1 MIRARRY
8 RILLVLATILIL
20 TLIHFTRSR
29 EHPVPYDVIR
39 APPTA
44 NTKRFP
50 FSLRPHVN
58 ANRRQQ
64 SPLSPQAPLVPPPPP
79 PPSHDLQSGPGLP
92 QQSQEHPSTLDPA
105 SAESSAEEHSDAV
118 PAESG
123 KDKDKDYWPNA
134 ADTEHGSPAKGR
146 LAVEEPESSWPAP
159 HWKKPRE
166 HFPLPAEEL
175 IKLPSDQPRQLPK
188 LQATFKDESSHD
200 KMKRLQRLSQIKE
213 TFVHAWNGYK
223 VAAMGHDEVTPVRGG
238 SRDPFN
244 GWGATLVDTLD
255 TLWIMD
261 LREEFAIAV
270 DRVKMIDFTTC
281 RRKDIPMFET
291 VIRYLGGLLGAYDVS
306 EHRYPVLLDKAKE
319 LAEVLIGAFDTP
331 NRMPALFYNWAP

>member
-20 TLIHFTRSR
+20 TLIHFTRSH

-79 PPSHDLQSGPGLP
+79 PSHDLQSGPGLP
-92 QQSQEHPSTLDPA
+92 QQSQEHPSTSDTA

-118 PAESG
+118 PAES
-123 KDKDKDYWPNA
+123 DKEKDYWPNA

-146 LAVEEPESSWPAP
+146 LAVEGPESSWPAP
-159 HWKKPRE
+159 HWTKPRE

-331 NRMPALFYNWAP
+331 NHMPALFYNWAP